1 MYKILVKLLA
11 NRMGKVLEKVI
22 DNCRSI
28 FLDGR
33 QLLHSVLVAN
43 KVVEDVKRR
52 KRSKKKIITR
62 IFINKLLKVLIR
74 LI

>member
-22 DNCRSI
+22 DNCQSI

-52 KRSKKKIITR
+52 KRSKKKNNYTYFHKQIIKS
-62 IFINKLLKVLIR
+62 FN
-74 LI
+74 